1 MLLKKLKEMA
11 NCPDEKHNIR
21 SRFSVVYICCFSATM
36 PHMSTDLKAKTFEQ
50 VEQVV
55 SELGGKAYLAKYIF
69 SFIHAQDARSI
80 DDITPLS
87 KDFRQKLKDAGF
99 YISRLKTV
107 EKFIDPDGTIKYL
120 FELPDGIRIESVLL
134 TNDGPG
140 SRKTLCISC
149 QAGCRMGCDFCATAK
164 IGFSRNLTAAEIA
177 DQVNII
183 CEDSG
188 KINNVVYMGMGE
200 PLDNYDNV
208 IDSVKIINHHAGK
221 FIGQRH
227 ITVSTCGITKGI
239 DRLSEET
246 ILPRLAISLHAS
258 NDKLRKKLMPIA
270 NKYPL
275 KELLSCLKAYQLK
288 TKKRITFEYCMI
300 KHLNDTSSHARELT
314 KLLCELKASVNLIEY
329 NTHPNCDL
337 CPSNKIVIQKF
348 QDILM
353 KSGIETV
360 IRFKRGQK
368 IKAACGQL
376 GATWLKG

>member
-1 MLLKKLKEMA
+1 
-11 NCPDEKHNIR
+11 
-21 SRFSVVYICCFSATM
+21 
-36 PHMSTDLKAKTFEQ
+36 MSIDLKAKTFEQ
-50 VEQVV
+50 TEQIV
-55 SELGGKAYLAKYIF
+55 SDLGAKIYLAKYIF
-69 SFIHAQDARSI
+69 SFIHAQNAHSI

-87 KDFRQKLKDAGF
+87 KDFRQQLKDAGF

-134 TNDGPG
+134 TSDGPPG
-140 SRKTLCISC
+140 RKTLCISC

-164 IGFSRNLTAAEIA
+164 IGFSRDLTAAEIA
-177 DQVNII
+177 DQVNIVA
-183 CEDSG
+183 EDSG

-227 ITVSTCGITKGI
+227 ITVSTCGIIEAI
-239 DRLSEET
+239 DKLSEES

-258 NDKLRKKLMPIA
+258 NNKLRKKLMPVA

-275 KELLSCLKAYQLK
+275 DELFDCLKAYQLK

-300 KHLNDTSSHARELT
+300 KHINDTSAHAKELAE
-314 KLLCELKASVNLIEY
+314 LLRGLKVSVNLIEY
-329 NTHPNCDL
+329 NVHPNCDL
-337 CPSNKIVIQKF
+337 QPSNKAVIKKF

-376 GATWLKG
+376 GATWLKT